1 MNDVVSWLISTYGQ
15 ENMRPGL
22 DRITSALQDL
32 VPELKKSR
40 IITIAGTNGKG
51 ETTLR
56 LSELL
61 KDRPH
66 LVWTSPHIE
75 RITERFR
82 DQKGEISLA
91 ELKKLIEVC
100 HNRVQSE
107 NFELSFYEFLF
118 FVFCTWAAEKTPEF
132 LLLEVGLGGR
142 FDAVN
147 VLEAELVLLPSI
159 SRDHQEFLGKR
170 YDQIL
175 QEKIALVRPG
185 KKLLSYVDSNYLRER
200 TIQTMQK
207 RGAQV
212 VDLESFGIFPSYEFS
227 RRNELLAYAAFL
239 SLNGEEVT
247 AKKFKNWSPQGHFL
261 EHRGEVLSLKRDWIF
276 FGSHNP
282 DGLRKLIQ
290 FLHSANYNFPR
301 PPYATII
308 VAFSRRETS
317 DLRAM
322 LKMLKNSHLGEVVIT
337 SFDHPKAASQTVIEK
352 LSHEEGLEFAPSFEE
367 YVQGTNNGPV
377 LVTGSYYF
385 LGSFKS
391 FLRRGRAPTSVR

>member
-1 MNDVVSWLISTYGQ
+1 MNDVVSWLIATYGQ
-15 ENMRPGL
+15 EHMRSGL
-22 DRITSALQDL
+22 DRVTSALSDL
-32 VPELKKSR
+32 LPQLKKSR

-56 LSELL
+56 LSQYL
-61 KDRPH
+61 KDH
-66 LVWTSPHIE
+66 TQLVWTSPHIE

-82 DQKGEISLA
+82 DEKGEITLS

-100 HNRVQSE
+100 HNQVVAQG
-107 NFELSFYEFLF
+107 FELSFYEFLF
-118 FVFCTWAAEKTPEF
+118 FVFCTWAAEKQPEF

-142 FDAVN
+142 LDAVN
-147 VLEAELVLLPSI
+147 VLDAELVLLPSI

-175 QEKIALVRPG
+175 QEKLGVVRPG
-185 KKLLSYVDSNYLRER
+185 KKLLSYVDSKYLRER
-200 TIQTMQK
+200 TAATMLARK
-207 RGAQV
+207 SHI
-212 VDLESFGIFPSYEFS
+212 VDLESFRIFPHYEFS
-227 RRNELLAYAAFL
+227 RRNQLLAYAAFL
-239 SLNGEEVT
+239 TLKGKEVS
-247 AKKFKNWSPQGHFL
+247 ADLIKSWQPQATFL

-308 VAFSRRETS
+308 VAFSRREAR

-322 LKMLKNSHLGEVVIT
+322 LKMLKHSHLGHVVIT
-337 SFDHPKAASQTVIEK
+337 NFDHPKAADKNMIEK
-352 LSHEEGLEFAPSFEE
+352 LSHEEGLDFVPSFEE
-367 YVQGTNNGPV
+367 YVQGNNDGPV

-385 LGSFKS
+385 LGAFKS
-391 FLRRGRAPTSVR
+391 LLRR